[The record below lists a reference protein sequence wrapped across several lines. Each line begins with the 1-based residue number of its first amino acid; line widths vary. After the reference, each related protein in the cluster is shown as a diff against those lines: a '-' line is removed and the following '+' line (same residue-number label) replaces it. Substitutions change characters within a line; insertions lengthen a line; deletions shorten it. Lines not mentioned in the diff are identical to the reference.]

1 MSNEEK
7 PLKERL
13 KDRAKQLVQ
22 DILEAIE
29 DLFPMPEP
37 ELIPVRVEG
46 RGRRR
51 RR

>member
-1 MSNEEK
+1 MPNEDKSSQES
-7 PLKERL
+7 L
-13 KDRAKQLVQ
+13 KDRAKKLVQ
-22 DILEAIE
+22 QILEAIE

-46 RGRRR
+46 RRRR